1 MTKPGLLFRGACM
14 LFAVCLTG
22 CGIHNPIA
30 DSKGTDAVKVSA
42 VLREQEED
50 SDFGEAMGMAFEHEV
65 DSETFAIELFTA
77 DGSVRAAL
85 PLQERAVED
94 YRKKG
99 EEVSWRYQEDGIAVS
114 VSPEDDYLSVM
125 ITSETDRDNAFTWPE
140 ISAYSYYFPFGEG
153 KRVPADNSVWKDYL
167 AGQIGQPAS
176 SFPADS
182 SS

>member
-50 SDFGEAMGMAFEHEV
+50 SDFGEAMGMAFEYEV

-114 VSPEDDYLSVM
+114 VSPEDD
-125 ITSETDRDNAFTWPE
+125 
-140 ISAYSYYFPFGEG
+140 
-153 KRVPADNSVWKDYL
+153 
-167 AGQIGQPAS
+167 
-176 SFPADS
+176 
-182 SS
+182 

>member
-85 PLQERAVED
+85 PLQEGGGRLPE
-94 YRKKG
+94 KG
-99 EEVSWRYQEDGIAVS
+99 RGSLMAVS
-114 VSPEDDYLSVM
+114 GRWDCCL
-125 ITSETDRDNAFTWPE
+125 R
-140 ISAYSYYFPFGEG
+140 
-153 KRVPADNSVWKDYL
+153 
-167 AGQIGQPAS
+167 
-176 SFPADS
+176 
-182 SS
+182 